1 MGLITTRFMLGSELL
16 VRPILGLLIIS
27 MVSGLFPCV
36 SGFFGKRIFFII
48 YTFCT
53 IAGIFYMFYVVL
65 GNTSPGW
72 SDLTSIIGYISI
84 VAFGGILALIT
95 EILSYFIKRKLMIN
109 RKK

>member
-1 MGLITTRFMLGSELL
+1 
-16 VRPILGLLIIS
+16 
-27 MVSGLFPCV
+27 
-36 SGFFGKRIFFII
+36 
-48 YTFCT
+48 
-53 IAGIFYMFYVVL
+53 MFYVVL

-109 RKK
+109 RKKW